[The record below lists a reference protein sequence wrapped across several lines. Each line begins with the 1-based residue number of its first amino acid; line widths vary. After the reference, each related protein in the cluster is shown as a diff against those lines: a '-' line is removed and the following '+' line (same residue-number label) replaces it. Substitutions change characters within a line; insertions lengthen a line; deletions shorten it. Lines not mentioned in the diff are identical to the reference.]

1 MKTLYIQCSMGAAGD
16 MLMAA
21 LYELLDSGQKAAFLS
36 KINSLGIPGVSVTA
50 EPSIRGGVTGTHMR
64 VTIGG
69 EEELPG
75 DDGHHHHHD
84 HGHHHHDHQHEHHHH
99 HHHHVHNGL
108 GDIRS
113 IISGLDVSARV
124 KEDAIAVYDLIARA
138 ESRVHGEPVE
148 HIHFHEVGSL
158 DAVTDVV
165 GNCILMEM
173 LGAERV
179 AVSEIHVGSGTVKC
193 AHGILPVPAP
203 ATALILEGLPV
214 YSGEIKTEL
223 CTPTGAALL
232 KYFGQSFGPMPAMTM
247 EKAGYGMG
255 TKDFPQAAN
264 CVRVVMGD
272 DAGSGAAA
280 SAQNGEDFGS
290 GLRDQVYELC
300 CNLDD
305 MTGEEIGFAMEQILA
320 AGALDVWT
328 ESITMKKSRPAV
340 KLCVLVRGRD
350 RRFMAEIIFR
360 YTTTIGV
367 REQAWERYTL
377 RRCEQKQE
385 THLGQVN
392 VKFVS
397 GYGTTRGKYEYEDL
411 TKIAREKGMSLA
423 EVKGSLGPARLQKQ
437 E

>member
-21 LYELLDSGQKAAFLS
+21 LYELLDQGQQAAFLT
-36 KINSLGIPGVSVTA
+36 KINALGIPGVSVSA
-50 EPSIRGGVTGTHMR
+50 EPAVRCGVTGTHIR

-69 EEELPG
+69 EEEAPG
-75 DDGHHHHHD
+75 DDGHHHHYD
-84 HGHHHHDHQHEHHHH
+84 HNHHHHHDHH

-113 IISGLDVSARV
+113 IIRGLDVSARV
-124 KEDAIAVYDLIARA
+124 KADAMAVYDLIARA
-138 ESRVHGEPVE
+138 ESKVHGEPME

-165 GNCILMEM
+165 GNCLLMEM

-179 AVSEIHVGSGTVKC
+179 TVSEIHVGSGTVKC

-203 ATALILEGLPV
+203 ATALILEGLPI

-247 EKAGYGMG
+247 EKTGYGMG
-255 TKDFPQAAN
+255 NKDFPQAAN
-264 CVRVVMGD
+264 CVRVVLGD
-272 DAGSGAAA
+272 DTGRGSAAQA
-280 SAQNGEDFGS
+280 PGGEEFGS
-290 GLRDQVYELC
+290 GLTDQVYELC

-328 ESITMKKSRPAV
+328 EAITMKKSRPAV

-350 RRFMAEIIFR
+350 RKFMAETIFS
-360 YTTTIGV
+360 YTTTIGI
-367 REQAWERYTL
+367 REQKWDRYTL

-385 THLGQVN
+385 TPLGQMN

-397 GYGTTRGKYEYEDL
+397 GWGTVRAKYEYEDL
-411 TKIAREKGMSLA
+411 ARIARERGMSLA
-423 EVKGSLGPARLQKQ
+423 EVKTVLGAARLQKQ